1 MKIGLEKNDEYFQR
15 IIIYHTVLGLVYSWL
30 SFDESF
36 GMEDLESV
44 EKKNSFH
51 VQSPISNIYNCTYV

>member
-15 IIIYHTVLGLVYSWL
+15 IIIYHTLLGLVYSWL

-44 EKKNSFH
+44 EKKK
-51 VQSPISNIYNCTYV
+51 